1 MKGTNKLI
9 LDIVIGAVIPALI
22 LSYLSKPL
30 GNIPA
35 YVLAAFVPVTYVLID
50 TFVISRKFNVLTSY
64 IALNAIISGIL
75 VFWFVDGVR
84 YAFKDTLPLIVSTVI
99 FLGSLLIGKPMMRF
113 FADQIFTQILNPD
126 SPQKTQTI
134 QQLLGQPSVK
144 SSYVISTLIVAAQ
157 NAVLGITN
165 FLLNVNRVT
174 ASFNTEAFNLQV
186 AQVNAITRV
195 VFTIVGMLSMMLAIG
210 LIYRA
215 IFKVLPKEEGK
226 SQFESELWD
235 LIDKWQAQKA

>member
-35 YVLAAFVPVTYVLID
+35 YVLAAFVPVTYVLVD
-50 TFVISRKFNVLTSY
+50 TFFISRKFNVLTSY
-64 IALNAIISGIL
+64 VALNAIISGIL

-113 FADQIFTQILNPD
+113 FADQIFTQMLNPD
-126 SPQKTQTI
+126 SPQKTQAV

>member
-84 YAFKDTLPLIVSTVI
+84 YAFKDTLPLVVSTVI

-126 SPQKTQTI
+126 TPHKTQMI
-134 QQLLGQPSVK
+134 QQLLGQPAVK

-195 VFTIVGMLSMMLAIG
+195 VFTVVGMLSMMLAIG